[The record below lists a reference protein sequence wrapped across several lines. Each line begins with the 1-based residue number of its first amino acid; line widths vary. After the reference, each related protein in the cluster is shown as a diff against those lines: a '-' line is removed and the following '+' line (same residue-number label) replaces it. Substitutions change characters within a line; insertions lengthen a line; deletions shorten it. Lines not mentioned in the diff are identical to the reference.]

1 MIWLIRFAGTL
12 RWRASSVGVTDARI
26 ATGMAAAGTGLV
38 EFPAMSHPAPIDF
51 WFSIG
56 SLYTF
61 LSALRLD
68 RVEDEGE
75 VVFRWRP
82 FRVRTIMQEMD
93 NVPAAKP
100 KKLAY
105 AFRDVER
112 RAAMYGFAF
121 EGRPPYPLKDSDLAN
136 RVALVGA
143 QGGWCADYVRATYR
157 RWFVDKQEAGAEP
170 NLSDSLREAG
180 QDPQRVLTLA
190 QSPEIERAYQA
201 ATDEACALGIFGV
214 PTFAVGGELFWG
226 DDRLDDAVTWSKAG
240 TLGAP
245 RPP

>member
-1 MIWLIRFAGTL
+1 
-12 RWRASSVGVTDARI
+12 
-26 ATGMAAAGTGLV
+26 
-38 EFPAMSHPAPIDF
+38 MSHPAPIDF

-68 RVEDEGE
+68 RIEDEGE

-82 FRVRTIMQEMD
+82 FSVRAIMIEMD
-93 NVPAAKP
+93 NRPASKP
-100 KKLAY
+100 LKLDY
-105 AFRDVER
+105 MWRDLHR
-112 RAAMYGFAF
+112 RAALYGFAF
-121 EGRPPYPLKDSDLAN
+121 EGRAPYPLKEFDLAN
-136 RVALVGA
+136 RVAIVGA

-170 NLSDSLREAG
+170 NLSESLREAG

-190 QSPEIERAYQA
+190 QSSEIERAYQA
-201 ATDEACALGIFGV
+201 ATDEARALGIFGA
-214 PTFAVGGELFWG
+214 PTFAVNGELFWG
-226 DDRLDDAVTWSKAG
+226 DDRLEDAVTWSKAG